1 MDVSIADAESRL
13 PQLIAAVKA
22 GERVVITRD
31 GKPVAELAPAPRAP
45 RQPKFDTMKGRVHLK
60 PGWNDPV
67 DEDQF
72 LSGDF

>member
-1 MDVSIADAESRL
+1 MDVSIADAENRL
-13 PQLIAAVKA
+13 PQLIAAVEA

-31 GKPVAELAPAPRAP
+31 GMPVAELTPAQRAHRP
-45 RQPKFDTMKGRVHLK
+45 PKFDTMKGRIHLK
-60 PGWNDPV
+60 PGWDDPI

>member
-1 MDVSIADAESRL
+1 MDVSIADAHARL
-13 PQLIAAVKA
+13 PQLIAAVEA

-45 RQPKFDTMKGRVHLK
+45 RQPEFDTMKGRVHLK
-60 PGWNDPV
+60 PGWDDSI

-72 LSGDF
+72 LSEDF